1 VKEHNQSLVD
11 DSLVMSDK
19 IGAAN
24 FFWSFPSQA
33 LHEQNLKKRNLEEMI
48 VSSTRSCDLEQN
60 RVEELSRERS
70 APDRPGKVCSLS
82 DLFVLIIAQLQRLYE
97 LREELARVSRELEER
112 KATDPEETQRIL
124 SAVELNKR
132 ASDRWTENIWSIK
145 KYLTKKKGMSGKEV
159 SPHHPP
165 GLLTATG
172 PPQVDKLLGIDGNFD
187 YLTYTAPSASRRK

>member
-159 SPHHPP
+159 SPHRPRVLSPPP
-165 GLLTATG
+165 GRHRSTSCSGSMETST
-172 PPQVDKLLGIDGNFD
+172 I
-187 YLTYTAPSASRRK
+187 